1 MSFQNFILFCD
12 KKVAVKK
19 HQRADNKDSTED
31 NDVGDITLFNN
42 FHKIPASTAIIMKK
56 NHSAS
61 FVKCKGF
68 LMDEKMLKK
77 LAPYSVLYA
86 EDEAGVRKNVY
97 ELLSLLFKDVYLATD
112 GEEAYTLFME
122 HKPDLIITDIKMPH
136 LSGIDLAKKIRQND
150 NKAHII
156 IITAYTEVD
165 FMLEAIELSLLRYIV
180 KPITEPKLFDA
191 LGKFLQ
197 AKEKANL
204 QELLP
209 DWYYDAL
216 QKIITHENAVYELT
230 KKEAKLIELLLEK
243 DSIITYEEIEQNL
256 WETEYM
262 SLNALRLM
270 IKNLRKKLPEG
281 TLKNIQGI
289 GYKL

>member
-1 MSFQNFILFCD
+1 
-12 KKVAVKK
+12 
-19 HQRADNKDSTED
+19 
-31 NDVGDITLFNN
+31 
-42 FHKIPASTAIIMKK
+42 MKK

-281 TLKNIQGI
+281 TLKNNQGI

>member
-1 MSFQNFILFCD
+1 
-12 KKVAVKK
+12 
-19 HQRADNKDSTED
+19 
-31 NDVGDITLFNN
+31 
-42 FHKIPASTAIIMKK
+42 
-56 NHSAS
+56 
-61 FVKCKGF
+61 
-68 LMDEKMLKK
+68 MDEKMLKK
-77 LAPYSVLYA
+77 LAPYTVLYA
-86 EDEAGVRKNVY
+86 EDEVGVRKNVS
-97 ELLSLLFKDVYLATD
+97 ELLSLLFKEVYLAND
-112 GEEAYTLFME
+112 GEEAYKLFVQ

-136 LSGIDLAKKIRQND
+136 LSGIDLAKKIRESD
-150 NKAHII
+150 AKAHII

-191 LGKFLQ
+191 LEKFLQ
-197 AKEKANL
+197 SKEKAHL
-204 QELLP
+204 QELAP
-209 DWYYDAL
+209 DWYYDSL
-216 QKIITHENAVYELT
+216 QKVVLHNTQMYELT

-243 DSIITYEEIEQNL
+243 DSIITYEEIERHL
-256 WETEYM
+256 WESEYM